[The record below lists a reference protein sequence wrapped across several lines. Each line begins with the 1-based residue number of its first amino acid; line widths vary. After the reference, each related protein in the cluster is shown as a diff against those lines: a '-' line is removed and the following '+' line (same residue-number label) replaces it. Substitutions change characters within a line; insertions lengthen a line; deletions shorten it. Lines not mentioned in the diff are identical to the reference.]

1 MDLLIPLIL
10 GLLGAL
16 VVASLSML
24 PLRRATVKE
33 LRQKT
38 REELEQSVFRYE
50 QGYFDFIGRDHPDVI
65 AFKKL
70 LESRDLH
77 GIRKSWRKLS
87 STFRGLEHKAGY
99 SGRPLIMDYYHWYE
113 LDLKELARRKQGRR

>member
-10 GLLGAL
+10 GILGVL
-16 VVASLSML
+16 VLMELSIL

-38 REELEQSVFRYE
+38 REELEQLVFQYE
-50 QGYFDFIGRDHPDVI
+50 KDYFEFIGHDHPDVI

-70 LESRDLH
+70 LEARDLH

-87 STFRGLEHKAGY
+87 RTFRGLEHKAGY
-99 SGRPLIMDYYHWYE
+99 SGRPLIMDYYFWYE
-113 LDLKELARRKQGRR
+113 LYLKELARRNQER